1 MNATITYDYYRIF
14 HAVAQCKSFTRAAE
28 LLDNNQPNI
37 TRVMNNLEDELGC
50 KLFVR
55 SNRGITLTP
64 EGERLYEHVAVAY
77 EQLKMG
83 EEELRR
89 DVSLE
94 SGIVTIAASESA
106 LHLLLLD
113 KLSQFHEMYPGVH
126 LRIYNYTSPQA
137 VGALEKGLI
146 DCAVITAPVPTRS
159 GLRSTPIFRFREIL
173 IGGTKFRH
181 LTEDICRLRDIE
193 SCSLV
198 CLSPGTSTFAF
209 YQKFFLTHDCTFR
222 VDMEAATMD
231 QVLPM
236 VRHNLGI
243 GFYSETLA
251 AEAIARQDVGQI
263 RLVEPIP
270 ERAVCLVEDTSR
282 HQGPAVKRLLAMIR
296 AAAGGAGKR

>member
-1 MNATITYDYYRIF
+1 
-14 HAVAQCKSFTRAAE
+14 
-28 LLDNNQPNI
+28 
-37 TRVMNNLEDELGC
+37 
-50 KLFVR
+50 

-159 GLRSTPIFRFREIL
+159 GLRSTPI
-173 IGGTKFRH
+173 
-181 LTEDICRLRDIE
+181 
-193 SCSLV
+193 
-198 CLSPGTSTFAF
+198 
-209 YQKFFLTHDCTFR
+209 
-222 VDMEAATMD
+222 
-231 QVLPM
+231 
-236 VRHNLGI
+236 
-243 GFYSETLA
+243 
-251 AEAIARQDVGQI
+251 
-263 RLVEPIP
+263 
-270 ERAVCLVEDTSR
+270 
-282 HQGPAVKRLLAMIR
+282 
-296 AAAGGAGKR
+296 

>member
-1 MNATITYDYYRIF
+1 M
-14 HAVAQCKSFTRAAE
+14 
-28 LLDNNQPNI
+28 
-37 TRVMNNLEDELGC
+37 
-50 KLFVR
+50 
-55 SNRGITLTP
+55 
-64 EGERLYEHVAVAY
+64 
-77 EQLKMG
+77 
-83 EEELRR
+83 
-89 DVSLE
+89 
-94 SGIVTIAASESA
+94 
-106 LHLLLLD
+106 
-113 KLSQFHEMYPGVH
+113 
-126 LRIYNYTSPQA
+126 
-137 VGALEKGLI
+137 
-146 DCAVITAPVPTRS
+146 PTRS

-251 AEAIARQDVGQI
+251 AEAIARQEVGQI

>member
-159 GLRSTPIFRFREIL
+159 GLRSTPIFRFREI
-173 IGGTKFRH
+173 
-181 LTEDICRLRDIE
+181 
-193 SCSLV
+193 

-251 AEAIARQDVGQI
+251 AEAIARQEVGQI

-296 AAAGGAGKR
+296 AAAGGAEKR

>member
-1 MNATITYDYYRIF
+1 MIGTINYDYYRIF
-14 HAVAQCKSFTRAAE
+14 YAVAQCKSFTRAAE

-37 TRVMNNLEDELGC
+37 TRCMNNLEDELDC
-50 KLFVR
+50 KLFIR

-64 EGERLYEHVAVAY
+64 EGEQLYDHVAVAY
-77 EQLKMG
+77 EQLRMG

-94 SGIVTIAASESA
+94 SGIVTIAASETA

-126 LRIYNYTSPQA
+126 LRIYNYASPQA
-137 VGALEKGLI
+137 INAMEKGLI
-146 DCAVITAPVPTRS
+146 DCAVITSPVPSRTR
-159 GLRSTPIFRFREIL
+159 LHTTPIFRFREIL

-181 LTEDICRLRDIE
+181 LTEDICRLKDIE

-198 CLSPGTSTFAF
+198 CLGPGTSTFAF
-209 YQKFFLTHDCTFR
+209 YQKLFLTHDCTFR

-251 AEAIARQDVGQI
+251 AEAIARQEVGQI

-270 ERAVCLVEDTSR
+270 ERTVTLVEDTSR
-282 HQGPAVKRLLAMIR
+282 HQGPAVRRLVKMIR
-296 AAAGGAGKR
+296 ETARDI